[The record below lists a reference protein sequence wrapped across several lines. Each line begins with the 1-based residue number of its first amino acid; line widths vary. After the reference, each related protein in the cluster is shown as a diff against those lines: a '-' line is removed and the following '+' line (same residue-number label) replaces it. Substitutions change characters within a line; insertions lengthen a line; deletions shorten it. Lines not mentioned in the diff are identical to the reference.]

1 MSFQC
6 PKCGTQTRDGAKF
19 CHGCGTPIG
28 TATLPSNMP
37 SGEIKT
43 PPMPQPQPP
52 LQATK
57 SADLPP
63 AAPSAP
69 PRNTSGSF
77 GAPTETMNAP
87 SGYQSQM
94 PQTYHPQ
101 NVQAR
106 PPKKSSGVLKAIL
119 ITLGVLLL
127 LGTIFIGA
135 AVYMVKDKFQEIAKA
150 AENGSFP
157 VGDGVTINTGK
168 AADKDFE
175 EFIYPNSDR
184 KGFSIS
190 AKGKND
196 KGKFN
201 GGVAMFTTDDDIDE
215 VVDFY
220 KEKFGDKV
228 AVKDTR
234 VDERRTVEMTVNTEN
249 GGKKIIV
256 SNDNTNKE
264 KTLIV
269 IAGGGENIP
278 DLPAGEVA
286 PPDGMPPAQAGPGGV
301 YPPPP
306 PPPPPA
312 EAPKVPKA
320 AKR

>member
-28 TATLPSNMP
+28 TATLPQNMP

-43 PPMPQPQPP
+43 PPTPQPQP
-52 LQATK
+52 TK
-57 SADLPP
+57 SVDIPP
-63 AAPSAP
+63 TAPST

-87 SGYQSQM
+87 SGYMSQM

-101 NVQAR
+101 NMQAR

-135 AVYMVKDKFQEIAKA
+135 AVYMVKDKFQEIANA

-157 VGDGVTINTGK
+157 VGPDVTINTGK
-168 AADKDFE
+168 AAEKDFE

-190 AKGKND
+190 AKGKGD

-201 GGVAMFTTDDDIDE
+201 GGVAMYTTDDDIDE
-215 VVDFY
+215 VVGFY

-269 IAGGGENIP
+269 IAGGEENIP
-278 DLPAGEVA
+278 DIPAGEFT
-286 PPDGMPPAQAGPGGV
+286 PPDGMPPAHAGPGDGF
-301 YPPPP
+301 PP